1 MKFQPTEIPDIIL
14 IEPKV
19 YSDLR
24 GYFMESY
31 QQQKM
36 ESAGINF
43 NFVQDNQSKSCQ
55 GTLRGLHYQIN
66 HPQGKLIRVILGEVF
81 DVAVDLRRSS
91 STFGKWVGV
100 TLSAENKKQL
110 WIPPGFAHG
119 FYTISEWAEVFYK
132 ATDYYS
138 PENERSIIWNDA
150 NIGIKWPLSDIDSLL
165 ISPKD
170 LLGLPLNKAETYT

>member
-1 MKFQPTEIPDIIL
+1 MNFQPTEIPDILI

-19 YSDLR
+19 FSDSR
-24 GYFMESY
+24 GYFMETY
-31 QQQKM
+31 QQQRM

-43 NFVQDNQSKSCQ
+43 QFVQDNQSRSSK

-66 HPQGKLIRVILGEVF
+66 HPQGKLFRVIQGEVF

-91 STFGKWVGV
+91 ATFGKWVGV
-100 TLSAENKKQL
+100 ILSAENKKQL

-119 FYTISEWAEVFYK
+119 FYAISDWVEVFYK

-138 PENERSIIWNDA
+138 PENERSILWNDPE
-150 NIGIKWPLSDIDSLL
+150 IGIKWPINKTTELIISAKDSQG
-165 ISPKD
+165 SSFS
-170 LLGLPLNKAETYT
+170 NAETYV